1 MEHSVVFQPSGRR
14 GKVRTAK
21 TLLEAA
27 RELGVGLE
35 NVCGGAQACGKCR
48 VKVETGFFE
57 KLGITSRPEHLSPP
71 GEAEME
77 LLGAELLSQGYRL
90 ACAASVRGD
99 VLVYV
104 PEESQRA
111 RQVILESGR
120 ERSFTLNPAV
130 RKYYVEL
137 SRPTL
142 QDHRDDL
149 RRLREALSADYGLSD
164 DLEIDYWVLQD
175 LPEVLRRGDWKATVA
190 VWMDREIIKVEPGR
204 AEEAYGVAVDV
215 GTTTVAAYLCDLTR
229 GVTIA
234 RNSAVNPQVQYGEDI
249 ISRITYCVRNPD
261 GLEQMHQA
269 VVECINELVR
279 MLAAES
285 GIDPEDVL
293 EIVLVGN
300 TAMHHLLC
308 KLDPRYLGRAPF
320 IPVLKESA
328 HFKAR
333 ELGIR
338 ICPGGRAF
346 LLPIE
351 AGFVGADNVAVL
363 LAEEPYQQ
371 EEEIWLIIDIGTNG
385 EVNLGNRRRLLCT
398 SCATGPAL
406 EGAQIRFGMRAAPGA
421 IERVRIDPD
430 TLEVCYKVIGCKE
443 WYPGAGRSEA
453 VGICG
458 SGLIDAVAEMFKAG
472 IILPSGNI
480 NLKAIN
486 SPRLRTGE
494 GGMPEFVIAWAQET
508 AIGRDI
514 TINQADVRA
523 VQLAKAALYVG
534 AKSLMKKFGTDR
546 IDKIILA
553 GAFGT
558 YIDPLSA
565 MVIGMIPD
573 CDLHRV
579 VAVGNAAGDGAQIA
593 LYNRD
598 KRREADRVAR
608 WVEFVEAAAEPDY
621 QEQFVAAL
629 PFPHARDDFPHVRH
643 LLRRVNRRVS

>member
-1 MEHSVVFQPSGRR
+1 MEYLVVFQPSGRR
-14 GKVRTAK
+14 GRVRPGK

-27 RELGVGLE
+27 RELGVDLE
-35 NVCGGAQACGKCR
+35 SLCGGAQACGKCR

-71 GEAEME
+71 GEAEKE
-77 LLGAELLSQGYRL
+77 LLGGELLSQGYRL
-90 ACAASVRGD
+90 ACAASVSGD

-120 ERSFTLNPAV
+120 DRNFSLNPAV

-149 RRLREALSADYGLSD
+149 RRLREALSADYGLSN
-164 DLEIDYWVLQD
+164 DLAIDYWVLRD
-175 LPEVLRRGDWKATVA
+175 LPQILRRGEWKVTAS
-190 VWMDREIIKVEPGR
+190 VWMDREIIRVEPGR

-229 GVTIA
+229 GVTVA
-234 RNSAVNPQVQYGEDI
+234 RNSAVNPQVQFGEDV
-249 ISRITYCVRNPD
+249 ISRITYCARNP
-261 GLEQMHQA
+261 GGIEQLHQA
-269 VVECINELVR
+269 LVECINELIR
-279 MLAAES
+279 KLATET
-285 GIDPEDVL
+285 GIEPEDVL

-300 TAMHHLLC
+300 TVMHHLLC

-320 IPVLKESA
+320 TPVLTESA
-328 HFKAR
+328 DFKAR

-338 ICPGGRAF
+338 ISPGGRAF

-363 LAEEPYQQ
+363 LAEEPYRQD
-371 EEEIWLIIDIGTNG
+371 EIWLIIDIGTNG
-385 EVNLGNRRRLLCT
+385 EVNLGNRQRLLCT

-430 TLEVCYKVIGCKE
+430 TLDVRYKVIGSKE
-443 WYPGAGRSEA
+443 WYPEARHTGAI
-453 VGICG
+453 GICG

-480 NLKAIN
+480 DLKAVN
-486 SPRLRTGE
+486 SPRLRAGE
-494 GGMPEFVIAWAQET
+494 GGTPEFVIAWAQET

-514 TINQADVRA
+514 TINQADIRA

-546 IDKIILA
+546 VDKIILA

-558 YIDPLSA
+558 YIDPQSA

-598 KRREADRVAR
+598 KRREADHVAR
-608 WVEFVEAAAEPDY
+608 WVEFVEAAAEPDF

-629 PFPHARDDFPHVRH
+629 RFPHARDDFPHVRH
-643 LLRRVNRRVS
+643 LLRRVNEQVS